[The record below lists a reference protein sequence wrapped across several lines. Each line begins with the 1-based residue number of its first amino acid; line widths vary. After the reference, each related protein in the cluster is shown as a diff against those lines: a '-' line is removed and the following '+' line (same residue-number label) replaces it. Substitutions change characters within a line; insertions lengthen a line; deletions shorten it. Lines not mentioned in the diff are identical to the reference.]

1 MPDQFDRLKAALTDR
16 YIIEREI
23 GCGGM
28 ATLDARSVCAD
39 P

>member
-1 MPDQFDRLKAALTDR
+1 MTDQLDR
-16 YIIEREI
+16 YIIERQI
-23 GCGGM
+23 DSGGM